1 MSNSCLITKLRGVV
15 ANPELEYFDA
25 LQFRADLSLL
35 DGGGIL
41 LFNSSG
47 NTLRFGG
54 PGVKVIILE
63 NGEIRAAGAAP
74 GSGVPEFVIPEDW
87 QQSGSSAVLCVLD
100 SSSPVEFLLIGLD
113 KIEHL
118 DLNYPN
124 TTKIELRDPKLLS
137 LCSNLQAFERSG
149 TVEMPIFRPYEEN
162 SRCDISIY
170 LQNFAEKTRVEQFRI
185 YDKIG
190 SGGIITGSQ
199 GYVGYS
205 ALARITRD
213 MVVDYGD
220 LVDFSALTELT
231 ALGLGLSGST
241 RGVEGDI
248 TSLGML
254 TKLTLINA
262 NNTKVSGT
270 LESFAAAQYSNG
282 RKTASRVHIFGPY
295 LTYDDAGE
303 TKYVGSAGVYLSWT
317 DGGSAPV
324 VSVSLT

>member
-15 ANPELEYFDA
+15 ANPDLEYFDA

-35 DGGGIL
+35 GGGAIL
-41 LFNSSG
+41 LFNSAG
-47 NTLRFGG
+47 NTFRFGG

-74 GSGVPEFVIPEDW
+74 GSGVQEFVIPENW
-87 QQSGSSAVLCVLD
+87 QQSGSALLGALD
-100 SSSPVEFLLIGLD
+100 SSLPVEFLLVGLE

-118 DLNYPN
+118 DLDNPN
-124 TTKIELRDPKLLS
+124 TTKIVLRDPKLLS

-185 YDKIG
+185 YDRIG
-190 SGGIITGSQ
+190 SGGIITGSP

-231 ALGLGLSGST
+231 ALGLGLAGST

-254 TKLTLINA
+254 TKLTSFNA

-282 RKTASRVHIFGPY
+282 RKTASRVRIFGPY

-303 TKYVGSAGVYLSWT
+303 TKYVGTVGVYLSWT

>member
-1 MSNSCLITKLRGVV
+1 MSDSCLITKLRGVV
-15 ANPELEYFDA
+15 ANPDLEYFDA
-25 LQFRADLSLL
+25 LQFRADMSLL
-35 DGGGIL
+35 EGNNIL
-41 LFNSSG
+41 LFNSAN

-74 GSGVPEFVIPEDW
+74 GSGVQEFVIPENW
-87 QQSGSSAVLCVLD
+87 QQSGSALLGALD
-100 SSSPVEFLLIGLD
+100 GSLPVEFLLVGLE

-118 DLNYPN
+118 DLSYPS
-124 TTKIELRDPKLLS
+124 TTKIELRDPRLLS
-137 LCSNLQAFERSG
+137 LCSNLQAFDRSG
-149 TVEMPIFRPYEEN
+149 TVEMPIFRPYAEN
-162 SRCDISIY
+162 AGCDISIY

-185 YDKIG
+185 YDRIG

-205 ALARITRD
+205 AATRITRD
-213 MVVDYGD
+213 MAIDYGD
-220 LVDFSALTELT
+220 LADFSALTELT
-231 ALGLGLSGST
+231 SLGIGKTGST

-254 TKLTLINA
+254 TKLTVINA

-282 RKTASRVHIFGPY
+282 RKTASRVRVFGPY

-303 TKYVGSAGVYLSWT
+303 TKYVGTAGVYLSWT

>member
-15 ANPELEYFDA
+15 ANPDLEYFDA

-35 DGGGIL
+35 EGGGIL
-41 LFNSSG
+41 LFNATN

-54 PGVKVIILE
+54 PGVKVIALE
-63 NGEIRAAGAAP
+63 NGEIRASGAAP
-74 GSGVPEFVIPEDW
+74 GSGVPEFVIPENW
-87 QQSGSSAVLCVLD
+87 QQSGSSAVLGALD
-100 SSSPVEFLLIGLD
+100 SSSPVEFLLVGLE

-124 TTKIELRDPKLLS
+124 TTKIELRDPMLLS
-137 LCSNLQAFERSG
+137 LCGNLQAFERSG
-149 TVEMPIFRPYEEN
+149 TVEMPIFRPYAEN
-162 SRCDISIY
+162 NGCDISNY
-170 LQNFAEKTRVEQFRI
+170 LQNFAEKARVAKFEI
-185 YDKIG
+185 YDRIG
-190 SGGIITGSQ
+190 SASIITGSQ

-205 ALARITRD
+205 ALTGINRNMA
-213 MVVDYGD
+213 VDYGD
-220 LVDFSALTELT
+220 LADFSALTELT
-231 ALGLGLSGST
+231 SLGLGKTGST

-254 TKLTLINA
+254 TKLTIINA

-282 RKTASRVHIFGPY
+282 RKSASRVHIYGPY